1 MLVGAGNGKSSAV
14 SLRMGSER
22 SAEDLPPEWQWAFRE
37 RFSRVKP
44 YHSTYRGRSLFLL
57 DVTNECDA
65 SVASTEVNGPYVH

>member
-37 RFSRVKP
+37 RLRALGISKP
-44 YHSTYRGRSLFLL
+44 VCCDLFI
-57 DVTNECDA
+57 VEK
-65 SVASTEVNGPYVH
+65 VR